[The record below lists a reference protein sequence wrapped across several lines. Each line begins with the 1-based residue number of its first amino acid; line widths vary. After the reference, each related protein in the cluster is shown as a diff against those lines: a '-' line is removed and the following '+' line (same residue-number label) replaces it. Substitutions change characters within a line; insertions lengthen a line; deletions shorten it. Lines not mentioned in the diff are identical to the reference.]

1 VPSPLPDPQ
10 DSQESRNSH
19 EANDSRDPHNTHNT
33 HNTHDT
39 AETPDTHKAHALAL
53 RQIASRFGRYP
64 GWSTLII
71 IAGIVQTTAT
81 ILFASQLARV
91 LHALIIASQPFSA
104 LKPAW
109 WTILACIVVRALA
122 GIVRDEA
129 GIRISLAVRGA
140 VRETLLDTLHR
151 LGPAWRERQQA
162 GSLSTALLEQV
173 EALDGYFAR
182 YRPQQWLAIL
192 TPLIIVAAL
201 LPSSWAAATILLLT
215 APLIPVFMVL
225 VGWGARQRQTEQ
237 LQALR
242 RMSGHFLDLIRGLPS
257 LRLLD
262 AHMRLSDEV
271 EKVGDEFRQRTMRVL
286 RLAFLSGAVLE
297 FFASI
302 AVALSAVYFGLT
314 LLGRLN
320 FGLYGH
326 PLDLELALFAL
337 LLAPEFYQPLR
348 DLGTHYHARAE
359 ALAAAGELQTI
370 LNAESLQPA
379 GGETQTGNGAPAL
392 ALDRITFSHRASE
405 TVLSGCS
412 LHVRAGEA
420 VAIRGPSG
428 GGKTTLL
435 RLLLG
440 QLRAQEG
447 SVLINGTPIDVID
460 LQNWRERVAWMS
472 QHPRLMADSL
482 AANLRV
488 ARSDA
493 GEPELIEALEF
504 AGLEAWFANLPEGLD
519 TRLGEGGRQ
528 LSGGQLRRLALARV
542 RLRRPDVLLLDEPTA
557 SLDAETEDWV
567 IDRIAELRRGR
578 TLVLLT
584 HRAAPLR
591 VVDRVLDLEDGR
603 LTTCDAT
610 PANQTDA
617 PLSAWSPA

>member
-1 VPSPLPDPQ
+1 MSSPS
-10 DSQESRNSH
+10 
-19 EANDSRDPHNTHNT
+19 T
-33 HNTHDT
+33 
-39 AETPDTHKAHALAL
+39 DTHSLAL
-53 RQIASRFGRYP
+53 RQISRLFGHHP

-71 IAGIVQTTAT
+71 VAGVLQTVAT
-81 ILFASQLARV
+81 ILFAALLAHV
-91 LHALIIASQPFSA
+91 LHALIIVGQPFEQLESV
-104 LKPAW
+104 W
-109 WTILACIVVRALA
+109 WQILACIVFRALA
-122 GIVRDEA
+122 GIVREEG

-140 VRETLLDTLHR
+140 VRETLLDTLYR

-182 YRPQQWLAIL
+182 YRPQQWFAVL
-192 TPLIIVAAL
+192 TPLMIVATLA
-201 LPSSWAAATILLLT
+201 PSSWAAAGILLLT
-215 APLIPVFMVL
+215 APLIPVFMIL

-237 LQALR
+237 LQALQ
-242 RMSGHFLDLIRGLPS
+242 RMSGHFLDLIRGLPT

-262 AHMRLSDEV
+262 AHLRLADEV
-271 EKVGDEFRQRTMRVL
+271 EQVGDEFRWRTMRVL

-302 AVALSAVYFGLT
+302 AIALSAVYFGLT
-314 LLGRLN
+314 LLGRLD

-370 LNAESLQPA
+370 LNAASLQPA
-379 GGETQTGNGAPAL
+379 GGDTRIGNGAPAMT
-392 ALDRITFSHRASE
+392 LDRITFGHREGE
-405 TVLSGCS
+405 TVLRKCS
-412 LHVRAGEA
+412 LQVQAGEA

-440 QLRAQEG
+440 QLCAQDG
-447 SVLINGTPIDVID
+447 DVLIDGLSIEDID
-460 LQNWRERVAWMS
+460 LVAWRERIAWMS

-493 GEPELIEALEF
+493 TETELREALTF
-504 AGLEAWFANLPEGLD
+504 AGLGGWFAELRDGLA

-542 RLRRPDVLLLDEPTA
+542 RLRRADVLLLDEPTA
-557 SLDAETEDWV
+557 SLDAETEEAV
-567 IDRIAELRRGR
+567 IERIAELRRGR

-591 VVDRVLDLEDGR
+591 IVDRVLDLENGR
-603 LTTCDAT
+603 LC
-610 PANQTDA
+610 A
-617 PLSAWSPA
+617 PRDEAADMTKHTNAWIAA

>member
-1 VPSPLPDPQ
+1 MSSPAQ
-10 DSQESRNSH
+10 
-19 EANDSRDPHNTHNT
+19 
-33 HNTHDT
+33 
-39 AETPDTHKAHALAL
+39 DTHSLAL
-53 RQIASRFGRYP
+53 RQISRRFGRHP
-64 GWSTLII
+64 GWTTLII
-71 IAGIVQTTAT
+71 VAGVLQTVVT
-81 ILFASQLARV
+81 ILFAGLLAHV
-91 LHALIIASQPFSA
+91 LHALIITGHPFDE
-104 LKPAW
+104 LTHDW
-109 WTILACIVVRALA
+109 WMILACVVFRSLAGVVREE
-122 GIVRDEA
+122 G
-129 GIRISLAVRGA
+129 GIRISLAVRGT
-140 VRETLLDTLHR
+140 VREALVDTLYN

-182 YRPQQWLAIL
+182 YRPQQWFAVL
-192 TPLIIVAAL
+192 TPLMIVATL
-201 LPSSWAAATILLLT
+201 VPSSWAAAGILLLT
-215 APLIPVFMVL
+215 APLIPVFMIL
-225 VGWGARQRQTEQ
+225 VGWSARQRQTEQ
-237 LQALR
+237 LQALQ
-242 RMSGHFLDLIRGLPS
+242 RMSGHYLDLIRGLPT

-262 AHMRLSDEV
+262 AHQRLAGEV
-271 EKVGDEFRQRTMRVL
+271 EKVGDEFRWRTMRVL

-302 AVALSAVYFGLT
+302 AIALSAVYFGLT
-314 LLGRLN
+314 LLGRLD

-379 GGETQTGNGAPAL
+379 GGDTRIGNGAPAL
-392 ALDRITFSHRASE
+392 NLDRITFAHREGE
-405 TVLSGCS
+405 TVLRECS
-412 LHVRAGEA
+412 LQVQAGEA

-440 QLRAQEG
+440 QLRTQDG
-447 SVLINGTPIDVID
+447 DVLIDGRSIEDID
-460 LQNWRERVAWMS
+460 LVAWRERIAWMS

-493 GEPELIEALEF
+493 TEAELRESLTF
-504 AGLEAWFANLPEGLD
+504 AGLGGWFADLRDGLA

-528 LSGGQLRRLALARV
+528 LSGGQLRRLALARA
-542 RLRRPDVLLLDEPTA
+542 RLRRADVLLLDEPTA
-557 SLDAETEDWV
+557 SLDAETEEAV
-567 IDRIAELRRGR
+567 IERIAELRRGR

-591 VVDRVLDLEDGR
+591 IVDRVLDLENGR
-603 LTTCDAT
+603 LCAHSDEAEDMSKHTNAGI
-610 PANQTDA
+610 AA
-617 PLSAWSPA
+617 

>member
-1 VPSPLPDPQ
+1 MSSPS
-10 DSQESRNSH
+10 
-19 EANDSRDPHNTHNT
+19 T
-33 HNTHDT
+33 
-39 AETPDTHKAHALAL
+39 DTHSLAL
-53 RQIASRFGRYP
+53 RQISRLFGHHP

-71 IAGIVQTTAT
+71 VAGVLQPVAT
-81 ILFASQLARV
+81 ILFAALLAHV
-91 LHALIIASQPFSA
+91 LHALIIVGQPFEQLESV
-104 LKPAW
+104 W
-109 WTILACIVVRALA
+109 WQILACIVFRALA
-122 GIVRDEA
+122 GIVREEG

-140 VRETLLDTLHR
+140 VRETLLDTLYR

-182 YRPQQWLAIL
+182 YRPQQWFAVL
-192 TPLIIVAAL
+192 TPLMIVATLA
-201 LPSSWAAATILLLT
+201 PSSWAAAGILLLT
-215 APLIPVFMVL
+215 APLIPVFMIL

-237 LQALR
+237 LQALQ
-242 RMSGHFLDLIRGLPS
+242 RMSGHFLDLIRGLPT

-262 AHMRLSDEV
+262 AHLRLADEV
-271 EKVGDEFRQRTMRVL
+271 EQVGDEFRWRTMRIL

-302 AVALSAVYFGLT
+302 AIALSAVYFGLT
-314 LLGRLN
+314 LLDRID

-370 LNAESLQPA
+370 LNAASLQPA
-379 GGETQTGNGAPAL
+379 GGDTRIGNGAPAL
-392 ALDRITFSHRASE
+392 TLDRITFGHREGE
-405 TVLSGCS
+405 TVLRKCS
-412 LHVRAGEA
+412 LQVQAGEA

-440 QLRAQEG
+440 QLCAQDG
-447 SVLINGTPIDVID
+447 DVLIDGRSIEDID
-460 LQNWRERVAWMS
+460 LVAWRERIAWMS

-482 AANLRV
+482 AAYLRV

-493 GEPELIEALEF
+493 TETELREALTF
-504 AGLEAWFANLPEGLD
+504 AGLGGWFADLRDGLA

-542 RLRRPDVLLLDEPTA
+542 RLRRADVLLLDEPTA
-557 SLDAETEDWV
+557 SLDAETEEAV
-567 IDRIAELRRGR
+567 IERIAELRRGR

-591 VVDRVLDLEDGR
+591 IVDRVLDLENGR
-603 LTTCDAT
+603 LC
-610 PANQTDA
+610 A
-617 PLSAWSPA
+617 PRDEAADMTKHTNAWIAA

>member
-1 VPSPLPDPQ
+1 MSSPS
-10 DSQESRNSH
+10 
-19 EANDSRDPHNTHNT
+19 T
-33 HNTHDT
+33 
-39 AETPDTHKAHALAL
+39 DTHSLAL
-53 RQIASRFGRYP
+53 RQISRRFGHHP

-71 IAGIVQTTAT
+71 VAGVLQTVAT
-81 ILFASQLARV
+81 ILFAGLLAHV
-91 LHALIIASQPFSA
+91 LHALIIAGQPFEE
-104 LKPAW
+104 LKSAW
-109 WTILACIVVRALA
+109 WQILACIVFRALA
-122 GIVRDEA
+122 GIVREEG

-140 VRETLLDTLHR
+140 VRETLLDTLYR

-182 YRPQQWLAIL
+182 YRPQQWFAVL
-192 TPLIIVAAL
+192 TPLMIVATLA
-201 LPSSWAAATILLLT
+201 PSSWAAAGILLLT
-215 APLIPVFMVL
+215 APLIPVFMIL

-237 LQALR
+237 LQALQ
-242 RMSGHFLDLIRGLPS
+242 RMSGHFLDLVRGLPT

-262 AHMRLSDEV
+262 AHLRLADEV
-271 EKVGDEFRQRTMRVL
+271 EQVGDEFRWRTMRIL

-302 AVALSAVYFGLT
+302 AIALSAVYFGLT
-314 LLGRLN
+314 LLDRID

-370 LNAESLQPA
+370 LNAASLQPA
-379 GGETQTGNGAPAL
+379 GGDTRIGNGAPAL
-392 ALDRITFSHRASE
+392 TLDRITFGHREGE
-405 TVLSGCS
+405 TVLRKCS
-412 LHVRAGEA
+412 LQVQAGEA

-440 QLRAQEG
+440 QLCAQDG
-447 SVLINGTPIDVID
+447 DVLIDGRSIEDID
-460 LQNWRERVAWMS
+460 LVAWRERIAWMS

-493 GEPELIEALEF
+493 TEAELRESLTF
-504 AGLEAWFANLPEGLD
+504 AGLGGWFADLRDGLA

-542 RLRRPDVLLLDEPTA
+542 RLRRADVLLLDEPTA
-557 SLDAETEDWV
+557 SLDAETEEAV
-567 IDRIAELRRGR
+567 IERIAELRRGR

-591 VVDRVLDLEDGR
+591 IVDRVLDLENGR
-603 LTTCDAT
+603 LC
-610 PANQTDA
+610 A
-617 PLSAWSPA
+617 PRDEAADMTKHTNAWIAA

>member
-1 VPSPLPDPQ
+1 MSSPS
-10 DSQESRNSH
+10 
-19 EANDSRDPHNTHNT
+19 T
-33 HNTHDT
+33 
-39 AETPDTHKAHALAL
+39 DTHSLAL
-53 RQIASRFGRYP
+53 RQISRLFGHHP

-71 IAGIVQTTAT
+71 VAGVLQTVAT
-81 ILFASQLARV
+81 ILFAALLAHV
-91 LHALIIASQPFSA
+91 LHALIIVGQPFEELES
-104 LKPAW
+104 AW
-109 WTILACIVVRALA
+109 WQILACIVFRALA
-122 GIVRDEA
+122 GVVREEG
-129 GIRISLAVRGA
+129 GIRISLAVRGK
-140 VRETLLDTLHR
+140 VREALLDTLYR

-182 YRPQQWLAIL
+182 YRPQQWFAVL
-192 TPLIIVAAL
+192 TPLMIVATLA
-201 LPSSWAAATILLLT
+201 PSSWAAAGILLLT
-215 APLIPVFMVL
+215 APLIPVFMIL

-237 LQALR
+237 LQALQ

-262 AHMRLSDEV
+262 AHLRLADEV
-271 EKVGDEFRQRTMRVL
+271 EQVGDEFRWRTMRVL

-302 AVALSAVYFGLT
+302 AIALSAVYFGLT
-314 LLGRLN
+314 LLGRLD

-370 LNAESLQPA
+370 LNAASLQPA
-379 GGETQTGNGAPAL
+379 GGETRIGTGAPAL
-392 ALDRITFSHRASE
+392 ALDRISFAHREGE
-405 TVLSGCS
+405 TVLRKCS
-412 LHVRAGEA
+412 LQVQAGEA

-447 SVLINGTPIDVID
+447 DVLIGGRSIDDID
-460 LQNWRERVAWMS
+460 LVAWRERVAWMS
-472 QHPRLMADSL
+472 QHPRLMADTL

-493 GEPELIEALEF
+493 SEAELREALTF
-504 AGLEAWFANLPEGLD
+504 AGLGTWFAELRDGLA

-542 RLRRPDVLLLDEPTA
+542 RLRRADVLLLDEPTA
-557 SLDAETEDWV
+557 SLDAETEEAV
-567 IDRIAELRRGR
+567 IERIAELRRGR

-591 VVDRVLDLEDGR
+591 IVDRVLDLENGR
-603 LTTCDAT
+603 LS
-610 PANQTDA
+610 A
-617 PLSAWSPA
+617 PRDEAEDMTKHTKAWIAA

>member
-1 VPSPLPDPQ
+1 MSSPS
-10 DSQESRNSH
+10 
-19 EANDSRDPHNTHNT
+19 
-33 HNTHDT
+33 HDT
-39 AETPDTHKAHALAL
+39 HALAL
-53 RQIASRFGRYP
+53 RQIARRFGRQP
-64 GWSTLII
+64 GWNALIV
-71 IAGIVQTTAT
+71 IAGVAQTTST
-81 ILFASQLARV
+81 IVFAALLARV
-91 LHALIIASQPFSA
+91 LHALIIIGQPFDT
-104 LKPAW
+104 LKPDW
-109 WTILACIVVRALA
+109 WMILGCLVFRALA
-122 GIVRDEA
+122 GAVREEA
-129 GIRISLAVRGA
+129 GIRISLTVRSR
-140 VRETLLDTLHR
+140 VRETLLDTLYR

-162 GSLSTALLEQV
+162 GSLSAALLEQV

-182 YRPQQWLAIL
+182 YRPQQWLSIL
-192 TPLIIVAAL
+192 TPLMIVAVI
-201 LPSSWAAATILLLT
+201 LPSSWAAAAILLVT

-225 VGWGARQRQTEQ
+225 VGWSARQRQTEQ
-237 LQALR
+237 MQALQ
-242 RMSGHFLDLIRGLPS
+242 RMSGHFLDLIRGLPT

-262 AHMRLSDEV
+262 AHLRLSDEV
-271 EKVGDEFRQRTMRVL
+271 EKVGDEFRWRTMRVL
-286 RLAFLSGAVLE
+286 RLAFLSGGVLE

-314 LLGRLN
+314 LLDRLD

-359 ALAAAGELQTI
+359 ALAAAGELHAI
-370 LNAESLQPA
+370 LNAESLQPV
-379 GGETQTGNGAPAL
+379 GGEARVGETAPTL
-392 ALDRITFSHRASE
+392 TLEQVTFSHRAGE
-405 TVLSGCS
+405 TVLSRCS
-412 LHVRAGEA
+412 LHVHAGEA

-447 SVLINGTPIDVID
+447 KVLIDDRPIDDID
-460 LQNWRERVAWMS
+460 LAAWRERVAWMS
-472 QHPRLMADSL
+472 QHPRLMADTL

-493 GEPELIEALEF
+493 DEAELAEALEF
-504 AGLEAWFANLPEGLD
+504 AGLGAWFTHLPEGLD

-542 RLRRPDVLLLDEPTA
+542 RLRRSDVLLLDEPTA

-567 IDRIAELRRGR
+567 IDRIAELRQGR

-591 VVDRVLDLEDGR
+591 VVDRVLDLQDGC
-603 LTTCDAT
+603 LTTSSTLAESPMSNQPNAWT
-610 PANQTDA
+610 PA
-617 PLSAWSPA
+617 

>member
-1 VPSPLPDPQ
+1 MPSPAL
-10 DSQESRNSH
+10 
-19 EANDSRDPHNTHNT
+19 
-33 HNTHDT
+33 
-39 AETPDTHKAHALAL
+39 DTHSLAL
-53 RQIASRFGRYP
+53 RQISRRFGHHP
-64 GWSTLII
+64 GWSALIVV
-71 IAGIVQTTAT
+71 AGVLQTVAT
-81 ILFASQLARV
+81 ILFAGLLARV
-91 LHALIIASQPFSA
+91 LHALIIAGQPFDTLEA
-104 LKPAW
+104 DW
-109 WTILACIVVRALA
+109 WMILACLVFRALA
-122 GIVRDEA
+122 GVVREEG
-129 GIRISLAVRGA
+129 GIRISLAVRGK
-140 VRETLLDTLHR
+140 VREALLDTLYR

-182 YRPQQWLAIL
+182 YRPQQWFAVL
-192 TPLIIVAAL
+192 TPLMIVATLA
-201 LPSSWAAATILLLT
+201 PSSWAAAAILLLT
-215 APLIPVFMVL
+215 APLIPVFMIL

-237 LQALR
+237 LQALQ
-242 RMSGHFLDLIRGLPS
+242 RMSGHFLDLIRGLPT

-262 AHMRLSDEV
+262 AHQRLAGEV
-271 EKVGDEFRQRTMRVL
+271 EKVGDEFRRRTMRVL

-302 AVALSAVYFGLT
+302 AIALSAVYFGLT
-314 LLGRLN
+314 LLGRLD

-370 LNAESLQPA
+370 LNAASWQPA
-379 GGETQTGNGAPAL
+379 GGDTRIGNGAPAL
-392 ALDRITFSHRASE
+392 TLDRITFGHREGE
-405 TVLSGCS
+405 TVLRKCS
-412 LHVRAGEA
+412 LQVQGGET

-447 SVLINGTPIDVID
+447 DVLIAGQSIDDID
-460 LQNWRERVAWMS
+460 LVAWRERVAWMS
-472 QHPRLMADSL
+472 QHPRLMADTL

-493 GEPELIEALEF
+493 TEAELREALTF
-504 AGLEAWFANLPEGLD
+504 AGLWTWFANLPDGLA
-519 TRLGEGGRQ
+519 TRLGEGGRL

-542 RLRRPDVLLLDEPTA
+542 RLRRADVLLLDEPSA
-557 SLDAETEDWV
+557 SLDAETEDAV
-567 IDRIAELRRGR
+567 IARIAELRRGR

-591 VVDRVLDLEDGR
+591 IADRVLDLENGR
-603 LTTCDAT
+603 LCAPGDEAEDMSKHTNAWIDA
-610 PANQTDA
+610 
-617 PLSAWSPA
+617 

>member
-1 VPSPLPDPQ
+1 
-10 DSQESRNSH
+10 
-19 EANDSRDPHNTHNT
+19 
-33 HNTHDT
+33 
-39 AETPDTHKAHALAL
+39 L
-53 RQIASRFGRYP
+53 RQISRLFGHHP

-71 IAGIVQTTAT
+71 VAGVLQPVAT
-81 ILFASQLARV
+81 ILFAALLAHV
-91 LHALIIASQPFSA
+91 LHALIIVGQPFEQLESV
-104 LKPAW
+104 W
-109 WTILACIVVRALA
+109 WQILACIVFRALA
-122 GIVRDEA
+122 GIVREEG

-140 VRETLLDTLHR
+140 VRETLLDTLYR

-182 YRPQQWLAIL
+182 YRPQQWFAVL
-192 TPLIIVAAL
+192 TPLMIVATLA
-201 LPSSWAAATILLLT
+201 PSSWAAAGILLLT
-215 APLIPVFMVL
+215 APLIPVFMIL

-237 LQALR
+237 LQALQ
-242 RMSGHFLDLIRGLPS
+242 RMSGHFLDLIRGLPT

-262 AHMRLSDEV
+262 AHLRLADEV
-271 EKVGDEFRQRTMRVL
+271 EQVGDEFRWRTMRIL

-302 AVALSAVYFGLT
+302 AIALSAVYFGLT
-314 LLGRLN
+314 LLDRID

-370 LNAESLQPA
+370 LNAASLQPA
-379 GGETQTGNGAPAL
+379 GGDTRIGNGAPAL
-392 ALDRITFSHRASE
+392 TLDRITFGHREGE
-405 TVLSGCS
+405 TVLRKCS
-412 LHVRAGEA
+412 LQVQAGEA

-440 QLRAQEG
+440 QLCAQDG
-447 SVLINGTPIDVID
+447 DVLIDGRSIEDID
-460 LQNWRERVAWMS
+460 LVAWRERIAWMS

-482 AANLRV
+482 AAYLRV

-493 GEPELIEALEF
+493 TETELREALTF
-504 AGLEAWFANLPEGLD
+504 AGLGGWFADLRDGLA

-542 RLRRPDVLLLDEPTA
+542 RLRRADVLLLDEPTA
-557 SLDAETEDWV
+557 SLDAETEEAV
-567 IDRIAELRRGR
+567 IERIAELRRGR

-591 VVDRVLDLEDGR
+591 IVDRVLDLENGR
-603 LTTCDAT
+603 LC
-610 PANQTDA
+610 A
-617 PLSAWSPA
+617 PRDEAADMTKHTNAWIAA

>member
-1 VPSPLPDPQ
+1 MS
-10 DSQESRNSH
+10 SSS
-19 EANDSRDPHNTHNT
+19 
-33 HNTHDT
+33 HDT
-39 AETPDTHKAHALAL
+39 HGLAL
-53 RQIASRFGRYP
+53 RQIARRFGRHP
-64 GWSTLII
+64 GWNALILL
-71 IAGIVQTTAT
+71 AGVAQTTAT
-81 ILFASQLARV
+81 ILFAGLLAHV
-91 LHALIIASQPFSA
+91 LHALIIADQPFEA
-104 LKPAW
+104 LQRAW
-109 WTILACIVVRALA
+109 WQILACLVARALA
-122 GIVRDEA
+122 GAVREEA
-129 GIRISLAVRGA
+129 GIRISLAVRRA
-140 VRETLLDTLHR
+140 VRETLLDTLYR

-162 GSLSTALLEQV
+162 GSLSAALLEQV

-182 YRPQQWLAIL
+182 YRPQQWLSIL
-192 TPLIIVAAL
+192 TPLMIVAVI
-201 LPSSWAAATILLLT
+201 LPSSWAAAAILLVT

-225 VGWGARQRQTEQ
+225 VGWSARQRQTEQ
-237 LQALR
+237 MQALQ
-242 RMSGHFLDLIRGLPS
+242 RMSGYYLDLIRGLPT

-271 EKVGDEFRQRTMRVL
+271 EKVGDEFRWRTMRVL

-297 FFASI
+297 FFASV
-302 AVALSAVYFGLT
+302 AVAVSAVYFGLT
-314 LLGRLN
+314 LLGRLD

-326 PLDLELALFAL
+326 PLNLELALFAL

-359 ALAAAGELQTI
+359 ALAAAGELQTV

-379 GGETQTGNGAPAL
+379 GGETRVGEGAPAL
-392 ALDRITFSHRASE
+392 MLEQVTFAHRAGE

-412 LHVRAGEA
+412 LHVGAGEA

-447 SVLINGTPIDVID
+447 DVRIGGHSIDVVD
-460 LQNWRERVAWMS
+460 LENWRERVAWMS
-472 QHPRLMADSL
+472 QHPRLMADTL

-493 GEPELIEALEF
+493 DEAELIEALEF
-504 AGLEAWFANLPEGLD
+504 AGLGAWFAHLPEGLD

-542 RLRRPDVLLLDEPTA
+542 RLRRADVLLLDEPTA

-567 IDRIAELRRGR
+567 IDRIAELRPGK

-591 VVDRVLDLEDGR
+591 VVDRVFDLDNGC
-603 LTTCDAT
+603 LTLSEAPMDNLTNAHPNAWI
-610 PANQTDA
+610 PA
-617 PLSAWSPA
+617 

>member
-1 VPSPLPDPQ
+1 MSSPS
-10 DSQESRNSH
+10 
-19 EANDSRDPHNTHNT
+19 T
-33 HNTHDT
+33 
-39 AETPDTHKAHALAL
+39 DTHSLAL
-53 RQIASRFGRYP
+53 RQISRLFGHHP

-71 IAGIVQTTAT
+71 VAGVLQTVAT
-81 ILFASQLARV
+81 ILFAALLAHV
-91 LHALIIASQPFSA
+91 LHALIIVGQPFEQLESV
-104 LKPAW
+104 W
-109 WTILACIVVRALA
+109 WQILACIVFRALA
-122 GIVRDEA
+122 GIVREEG

-140 VRETLLDTLHR
+140 VRETLLDTLYR

-182 YRPQQWLAIL
+182 YRPQQWFAVL
-192 TPLIIVAAL
+192 TPLMIVATLA
-201 LPSSWAAATILLLT
+201 PSSWAAAGILLLT
-215 APLIPVFMVL
+215 APLIPVFMIL

-237 LQALR
+237 LQALQ
-242 RMSGHFLDLIRGLPS
+242 RMSGHFLDLIRGLPT

-262 AHMRLSDEV
+262 AHLRLADEV
-271 EKVGDEFRQRTMRVL
+271 EQVGDEFRWRTMRIL

-302 AVALSAVYFGLT
+302 AIALSAVYFGLT
-314 LLGRLN
+314 LLGRLD

-370 LNAESLQPA
+370 LNAASLQPA
-379 GGETQTGNGAPAL
+379 GGDTRIGNGAPAMT
-392 ALDRITFSHRASE
+392 LDRITFGHREGE
-405 TVLSGCS
+405 TVLRKCS
-412 LHVRAGEA
+412 LQVQAGEA

-447 SVLINGTPIDVID
+447 DVLIAGQSIDDID
-460 LQNWRERVAWMS
+460 LVAWRERVAWMS

-493 GEPELIEALEF
+493 TDAELREALTF
-504 AGLEAWFANLPEGLD
+504 AGLGGWFAELRDGLA

-542 RLRRPDVLLLDEPTA
+542 RLRRADVLLLDEPTA
-557 SLDAETEDWV
+557 SLDAETEEAV
-567 IDRIAELRRGR
+567 IERIAELRRGR

-591 VVDRVLDLEDGR
+591 IVDRVLDLENGR
-603 LTTCDAT
+603 LC
-610 PANQTDA
+610 A
-617 PLSAWSPA
+617 PRDEAEDMTKHTKAWIAA

>member
-1 VPSPLPDPQ
+1 MV
-10 DSQESRNSH
+10 
-19 EANDSRDPHNTHNT
+19 
-33 HNTHDT
+33 
-39 AETPDTHKAHALAL
+39 
-53 RQIASRFGRYP
+53 
-64 GWSTLII
+64 
-71 IAGIVQTTAT
+71 AGVVQTTAT
-81 ILFASQLARV
+81 ILFASQLAKV
-91 LHALIIASQPFSA
+91 LHALIIAGQPFDA
-104 LKPAW
+104 LQPAW

-192 TPLIIVAAL
+192 TPLMIVAAL
-201 LPSSWAAATILLLT
+201 LPSSWAAASILLLT

-271 EKVGDEFRQRTMRVL
+271 EKVGDEFRWRTMRVL

-314 LLGRLN
+314 LLGRLD

-370 LNAESLQPA
+370 LDAESLQPA
-379 GGETQTGNGAPAL
+379 GGETRIGDGAPAL
-392 ALDRITFSHRASE
+392 TLDRITFSHRAGE

-412 LHVRAGEA
+412 LQVRAGEA

-447 SVLINGTPIDVID
+447 SVLINGSPIDIVD
-460 LQNWRERVAWMS
+460 LENWRERVAWMS
-472 QHPRLMADSL
+472 QHPRLMADTL

-493 GEPELIEALEF
+493 GEPELMEALAF
-504 AGLEAWFANLPEGLD
+504 AGLGAWFENLPDGLG
-519 TRLGEGGRQ
+519 TCLGEGGRQ

-542 RLRRPDVLLLDEPTA
+542 RLRRADVLLLDEPTA
-557 SLDAETEDWV
+557 SLDAETENWV
-567 IDRIAELRRGR
+567 IDRIAELRQGR

-591 VVDRVLDLEDGR
+591 VVDRVLDLKDGS
-603 LTTCDAT
+603 LTASDAS
-610 PANQTDA
+610 PANQTDD
-617 PLSAWSPA
+617 LLCAWSPA

>member
-1 VPSPLPDPQ
+1 MSTPPDM
-10 DSQESRNSH
+10 H
-19 EANDSRDPHNTHNT
+19 V
-33 HNTHDT
+33 
-39 AETPDTHKAHALAL
+39 LAL
-53 RQIASRFGRYP
+53 NEISRRFGRHP
-64 GWSTLII
+64 CWTGLIVF
-71 IAGIVQTTAT
+71 AGMLQTAAT
-81 ILFASQLARV
+81 IVFAGLLAHV
-91 LHALIIASQPFSA
+91 LYALIITGLPFDDVRTD
-104 LKPAW
+104 W
-109 WTILACIVVRALA
+109 WLILACIVIRALA
-122 GIVRDEA
+122 GAAREEA
-129 GIRISLAVRGA
+129 GIRISLSVRRA
-140 VRETLLDTLHR
+140 VRETLLDTLYR

-162 GSLSTALLEQV
+162 GALSTALLEQV

-182 YRPQQWLAIL
+182 YRPQRWFAVL
-192 TPLIIVAAL
+192 TPLMIVAVL
-201 LPSSWAAATILLLT
+201 LPSSWVAALILLLT

-237 LQALR
+237 LLALQ
-242 RMSGHFLDLIRGLPS
+242 RMSGHFLDLIRGLPT

-262 AHMRLSDEV
+262 AHLRLADEV
-271 EKVGDEFRQRTMRVL
+271 ARVGDEFRRRTMRVL

-302 AVALSAVYFGLT
+302 AIALSAVYFGLT
-314 LLGRLN
+314 LLGRID
-320 FGLYGH
+320 FGLYGR

-359 ALAAAGELQTI
+359 ALAAAGELQTV

-379 GGETQTGNGAPAL
+379 GGETRVGEGAPAL
-392 ALDRITFSHRASE
+392 MLEQVTFGHRAGE

-412 LHVRAGEA
+412 LHVGAGEA

-447 SVLINGTPIDVID
+447 DVRIGGHSIDVVD
-460 LQNWRERVAWMS
+460 LESWRERVAWMS
-472 QHPRLMADSL
+472 QHPRLMADTL

-493 GEPELIEALEF
+493 GEAELTEALEF
-504 AGLEAWFANLPEGLD
+504 AGLGTWFAHLPEGLD

-542 RLRRPDVLLLDEPTA
+542 RLRRSDVLLFDEPTA
-557 SLDAETEDWV
+557 SLDTETEDWV
-567 IDRIAELRRGR
+567 IDRIAELRPGR

-591 VVDRVLDLEDGR
+591 VVDRVLDLEEGC
-603 LTTCDAT
+603 LTSSSRPDENRMSTQPDT
-610 PANQTDA
+610 WIPA
-617 PLSAWSPA
+617 

>member
-1 VPSPLPDPQ
+1 MSSPS
-10 DSQESRNSH
+10 
-19 EANDSRDPHNTHNT
+19 T
-33 HNTHDT
+33 
-39 AETPDTHKAHALAL
+39 DTHSLAL
-53 RQIASRFGRYP
+53 RQISRLFGHHP

-71 IAGIVQTTAT
+71 VAGVLQTVAT
-81 ILFASQLARV
+81 ILFAALLAHV
-91 LHALIIASQPFSA
+91 LHALIIVGQPFEQLESV
-104 LKPAW
+104 W
-109 WTILACIVVRALA
+109 WQILACIVFRALA
-122 GIVRDEA
+122 GIVREEG

-140 VRETLLDTLHR
+140 VRETLLDTLYR

-182 YRPQQWLAIL
+182 YRPQQWFAVL
-192 TPLIIVAAL
+192 TPLMIVATLA
-201 LPSSWAAATILLLT
+201 PSSWAAAGILLLT
-215 APLIPVFMVL
+215 APLIPVFMIL

-237 LQALR
+237 LQALQ
-242 RMSGHFLDLIRGLPS
+242 RMSGHFLDLIRGLPT

-262 AHMRLSDEV
+262 AHLRLADEV
-271 EKVGDEFRQRTMRVL
+271 EQVGDEFRWRTMRVL

-302 AVALSAVYFGLT
+302 AIALSAVYFGLT
-314 LLGRLN
+314 LLGRLD

-370 LNAESLQPA
+370 LNAASLQPA
-379 GGETQTGNGAPAL
+379 GGDTRIGNGAPAMT
-392 ALDRITFSHRASE
+392 LDRITFGHREGE
-405 TVLSGCS
+405 TVLRKCS
-412 LHVRAGEA
+412 LQVQAGEA

-440 QLRAQEG
+440 QLCAQDG
-447 SVLINGTPIDVID
+447 DVLIDGLSIEDID
-460 LQNWRERVAWMS
+460 LVAWRERIAWMS

-493 GEPELIEALEF
+493 TETELREALTF
-504 AGLEAWFANLPEGLD
+504 AGLGGWFAELRDGLA

-542 RLRRPDVLLLDEPTA
+542 RLRRADVLLLDEPTA
-557 SLDAETEDWV
+557 SLDAETEEAV
-567 IDRIAELRRGR
+567 IERIAELRRGR

-591 VVDRVLDLEDGR
+591 IVDRVLDLENGR
-603 LTTCDAT
+603 LC
-610 PANQTDA
+610 A
-617 PLSAWSPA
+617 PRDEAEDMTKHTKAWIAA

>member
-1 VPSPLPDPQ
+1 MSSPS
-10 DSQESRNSH
+10 
-19 EANDSRDPHNTHNT
+19 T
-33 HNTHDT
+33 
-39 AETPDTHKAHALAL
+39 DTHSLAL
-53 RQIASRFGRYP
+53 RQISRRFGHHP

-71 IAGIVQTTAT
+71 VAGVLQTVAT
-81 ILFASQLARV
+81 ILFAGLLAHV
-91 LHALIIASQPFSA
+91 LHALIITGQPFDE
-104 LKPAW
+104 LTHDW
-109 WTILACIVVRALA
+109 RMILACIVFRALA
-122 GIVRDEA
+122 GVVREEG
-129 GIRISLAVRGA
+129 GIRISLAVRGKL
-140 VRETLLDTLHR
+140 REALLDTLYR

-182 YRPQQWLAIL
+182 YRPQQWFAVL
-192 TPLIIVAAL
+192 TPLMIVATLA
-201 LPSSWAAATILLLT
+201 PSSWAAAGILLLT
-215 APLIPVFMVL
+215 APLIPVFMIL

-237 LQALR
+237 LQALQ
-242 RMSGHFLDLIRGLPS
+242 RMSGHFLDLIRGLPT

-262 AHMRLSDEV
+262 AHLRLADEV
-271 EKVGDEFRQRTMRVL
+271 EQVGDEFRWRTMRIL

-302 AVALSAVYFGLT
+302 AIALSAVYFGLT
-314 LLGRLN
+314 LLDRID

-370 LNAESLQPA
+370 LNAASLQPA
-379 GGETQTGNGAPAL
+379 GGDTRIGNGAPAL
-392 ALDRITFSHRASE
+392 TLDRITFGHREGE
-405 TVLSGCS
+405 TVLRKCS
-412 LHVRAGEA
+412 LQVQAGEA

-440 QLRAQEG
+440 QLCAQDG
-447 SVLINGTPIDVID
+447 DVLIDGRSIEDID
-460 LQNWRERVAWMS
+460 LVAWRERIAWMS

-493 GEPELIEALEF
+493 TDAELREALTF
-504 AGLEAWFANLPEGLD
+504 AGLGGWFADLRDGLA

-542 RLRRPDVLLLDEPTA
+542 RLRRADVLLLDDPTA
-557 SLDAETEDWV
+557 SLDAETVEAV
-567 IDRIAELRRGR
+567 IERIAELRRGR

-591 VVDRVLDLEDGR
+591 IVDRVLDLENGR
-603 LTTCDAT
+603 LC
-610 PANQTDA
+610 A
-617 PLSAWSPA
+617 PRDEAADMTKHTNAWIAA